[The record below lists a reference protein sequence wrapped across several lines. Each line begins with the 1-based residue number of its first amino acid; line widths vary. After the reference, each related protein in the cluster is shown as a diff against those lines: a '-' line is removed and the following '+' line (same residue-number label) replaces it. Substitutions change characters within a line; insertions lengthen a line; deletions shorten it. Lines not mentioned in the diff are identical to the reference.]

1 MPWNTHDTILQSS
14 LLLVYILHF
23 SYAFLSCPAF
33 NFIIQLNSDDLGEV
47 QEALW
52 EARLK
57 WRNIGLRLNMKSHEL
72 DTISKEAGD
81 DIGEK
86 FTKMVEFRLKM
97 TEPCTWKIL
106 YEVLKNPTVNMPHV
120 AKELI
125 QKGKI
130 VIPTGKCS

>member
-1 MPWNTHDTILQSS
+1 MRHPCFLSTYFTS
-14 LLLVYILHF
+14 F
-23 SYAFLSCPAF
+23 YALLSCPAF
-33 NFIIQLNSDDLGEV
+33 NIIIQLNSDDLGEV

-57 WRNIGLRLNMKSHEL
+57 WRNIGLRLKMKSHEL

-86 FTKMVEFRLKM
+86 FTKMFEFRLKM

-106 YEVLKNPTVNMPHV
+106 YEVLKNPTVNMPNV

-130 VIPTGKCS
+130 VMPTGECT

>member
-1 MPWNTHDTILQSS
+1 MCI
-14 LLLVYILHF
+14 
-23 SYAFLSCPAF
+23 FLSLSAS
-33 NFIIQLNSDDLGEV
+33 NFLCNIGMLFMMQLNSDDLAEV

-52 EARLK
+52 DARLK

-97 TEPCTWKIL
+97 TEPCTWMIL
-106 YEVLKNPTVNMPHV
+106 YEALKNPTVNMPEV
-120 AKELI
+120 AKDLI
-125 QKGKI
+125 KKGKI
-130 VIPTGKCS
+130 VIPTGNCNLILRCKCT

>member
-1 MPWNTHDTILQSS
+1 MLFCHA
-14 LLLVYILHF
+14 LH
-23 SYAFLSCPAF
+23 ST
-33 NFIIQLNSDDLGEV
+33 QLNSDDLGEV

-106 YEVLKNPTVNMPHV
+106 YEALKNPTVNMPNV

-130 VIPTGKCS
+130 AMPTGECT